1 MEQEEEN
8 KKKRKKR
15 GTRSRK
21 GRRGIKGSCKNNK
34 KRLQAKVAKTLC
46 DLYVFRHEMYRIG
59 FDFVSIQNCLFR
71 LA

>member
-46 DLYVFRHEMYRIG
+46 DLYVFQHERWIG
-59 FDFVSIQNCLFR
+59 FEFFSIQNCLFR